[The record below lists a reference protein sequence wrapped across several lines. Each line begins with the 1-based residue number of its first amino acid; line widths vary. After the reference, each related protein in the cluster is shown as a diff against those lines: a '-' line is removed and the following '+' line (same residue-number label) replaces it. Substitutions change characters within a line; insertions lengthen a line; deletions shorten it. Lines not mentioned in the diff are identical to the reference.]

1 MMGMKI
7 SVIGAGIIGSSIA
20 KSLLLGKYG
29 SEIFATRRRVEKL
42 KELEELGATI
52 TSNNKEAAA
61 KANVVILSVKPK
73 DVKNVLAEIR
83 DDIKGKLVISVA
95 AAVPLESLKKIAPEA
110 RFVRAMPNVAVLV
123 QESFTA
129 YCVDP
134 EITKEDRKRAE
145 EIFGKMG
152 KYVDVEEQHMNAITG
167 LSGSGPAYVSIIIEA
182 MMYAGLKV
190 GLPREL
196 ALFASAQTVA
206 GTGKLILESKRHV
219 AELKDMVVTPGGT
232 TIEGIYELEDSG
244 IRTAIMRAVEAAMK
258 KSEKISEAIKNQ

>member
-1 MMGMKI
+1 MKI
-7 SVIGAGIIGSSIA
+7 CIIGAGIIGSSIA
-20 KSLLLGKYG
+20 KSLLSSKHV
-29 SEIFATRRRVEKL
+29 SEIIVTRRRIEKARELEKL
-42 KELEELGATI
+42 GAI
-52 TSNNKEAAA
+52 VTSNNKEAAT
-61 KANVVILSVKPK
+61 KADIVIISVKPK
-73 DVKNVLAEIR
+73 DVKNVLNEIR
-83 DDIKGKLVISVA
+83 NDVKGKLIICVA
-95 AAVPLESLKKIAPEA
+95 AAVPLEFLKKISPEA
-110 RFVRAMPNVAVLV
+110 RFARAMPNVAVLV

-129 YCVDP
+129 YCVDS
-134 EITKEDRKRAE
+134 EVTQEDRKRVE
-145 EIFGKMG
+145 EIFGRIG
-152 KYVDVEEQHMNAITG
+152 KYMEVEEQHMNAITG
-167 LSGSGPAYVSIIIEA
+167 LSGSGPAYISIIIEA

-258 KSEKISEAIKNQ
+258 KSEKISEAIRNQ